1 MWTTTLQLWY
11 DSLMGE
17 IQLVESTYVIK
28 QARFRH
34 FVDEAGMPWF
44 VAKDVC
50 DYLEIG
56 NVSQACDRL
65 FADTVRISSVDTDAG
80 SRDMNTISEPGLY
93 QLIFQSRKPEAEA
106 FQRWVFTELLPQL
119 RRDGFYRLKGRM
131 EVEPM
136 YAGKPVTPTRF
147 GRQPF
152 LDVLRE
158 RGIKNDDA
166 LNGMNALDMPADV
179 PKINTTYMDQVR
191 GRSYVKPALAYRAS
205 VWLSLPVESLFTEAS
220 RARLSKG

>member
-1 MWTTTLQLWY
+1 M
-11 DSLMGE
+11 SE

-50 DYLEIG
+50 DYL
-56 NVSQACDRL
+56 DL
-65 FADTVRISSVDTDAG
+65 ADTSSACRKVWEDCKG
-80 SRDMNTISEPGLY
+80 SHNVPTLGGAQDMITVNEPGLY
-93 QLIFQSRKPEAEA
+93 QLIFQSRKPEAVE

-131 EVEPM
+131 EVEPT

-166 LNGMNALDMPADV
+166 LNGMNALDMPVDV
-179 PKINTTYMDQVR
+179 PKINTTYMDQIR
-191 GRSYVKPALAYRAS
+191 GRSYVKPALAYRAAA
-205 VWLSLPVESLFTEAS
+205 WLNLPVESLFTEAS
-220 RARLSKG
+220 RARLPKG